1 MDTMTN
7 RSVRIMRPWFRGR
20 DPDVKALF
28 QKRGF
33 PAR

>member
-7 RSVRIMRPWFRGR
+7 RTVRIMRPRFRGR
-20 DPDVKALF
+20 DDVKALF